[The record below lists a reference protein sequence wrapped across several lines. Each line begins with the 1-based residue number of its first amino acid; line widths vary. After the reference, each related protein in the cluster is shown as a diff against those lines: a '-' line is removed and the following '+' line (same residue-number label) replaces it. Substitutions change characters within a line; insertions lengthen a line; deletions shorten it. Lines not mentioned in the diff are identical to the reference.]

1 MNTLDEVQLALM
13 ELASARD
20 NLADYGPHSYRASQ
34 RLDEALQRVRG
45 ALREVRDGSMGL
57 LMALGDSEGHP
68 GAIPG
73 LQERAL
79 ELTRLVEPQGTL
91 DRLLDQL
98 DDFRD
103 VMGREG
109 DWIRQGVR
117 SDVLDTRVHLRQIYL
132 NYLRIAGKPLQD

>member
-20 NLADYGPHSYRASQ
+20 NLADYGPLSFQASQ
-34 RLDEALQRVRG
+34 RLDEATQRLRG
-45 ALREVRDGSMGL
+45 ALREVREEAMGL
-57 LMALGDSEGHP
+57 LVALGESEGHP
-68 GAIPG
+68 GAFPG

-79 ELTRLVEPQGTL
+79 DLARLVEPQGTL

-109 DWIRQGVR
+109 DWIRRGVR
-117 SDVLDTRVHLRQIYL
+117 SDMLDARVHLRQICL
-132 NYLRIAGKPLQD
+132 NYLRIVGKPLQV

>member
-20 NLADYGPHSYRASQ
+20 NLADYGPLSYQAHEQ
-34 RLDEALQRVRG
+34 LHGALQRVRG
-45 ALREVRDGSMGL
+45 ALREVREGAMGL
-57 LMALGDSEGHP
+57 LMALGESEGQP
-68 GAIPG
+68 GAFPG
-73 LQERAL
+73 LQDRAL
-79 ELTRLVEPQGTL
+79 DLARLVEPQGTL

-109 DWIRQGVR
+109 DWIRSGVR
-117 SDVLDTRVHLRQIYL
+117 SDMLDARVHLRQICQ
-132 NYLRIAGKPLQD
+132 NFQRIAGKPLQI